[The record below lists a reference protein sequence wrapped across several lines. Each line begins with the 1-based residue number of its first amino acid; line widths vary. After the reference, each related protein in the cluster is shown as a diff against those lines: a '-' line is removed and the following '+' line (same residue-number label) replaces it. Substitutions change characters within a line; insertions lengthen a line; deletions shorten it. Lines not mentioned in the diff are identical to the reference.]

1 MGENL
6 ENQLTPDEN
15 TDIKE
20 IQTPPENI
28 ETENNISPNK
38 TKPKFFIGGGLYS
51 FLMTFG
57 VVFLVSLFFFQVFMS
72 PIKVVGKS
80 MQPTINASV
89 LSDEDQDHCDIVY
102 YHNQDSYTNE
112 DIVIISNEGD
122 KYVKSADPEKPVNFL
137 IKRVIACPGDTI
149 TFSVTKIEHG
159 NFYYSIS
166 VKDSSGKT
174 IPLSD
179 DYTSEEMKFTKSEY
193 DINKTYYKTYG
204 EIFSELANSTAENLK
219 SHSLTVKNNEYF
231 VMGDNRNNS
240 EDSRYFG
247 TVSVKSISGK
257 VLLQVRHGQNIW
269 QALFQKLKEQLQ

>member
-28 ETENNISPNK
+28 ETDNNISPNK

-80 MQPTINASV
+80 MQPTINSSV

-102 YHNQDSYTNE
+102 YHKQDTYTNE
-112 DIVIISNEGD
+112 DIVIISNKD
-122 KYVKSADPEKPVNFL
+122 DSYVKSANPEKPVNFL

-149 TFSVTKIEHG
+149 TFYVTNYENG
-159 NFYYSIS
+159 TYYYDVS
-166 VKDSSGKT
+166 VKNSDGKT
-174 IPLSD
+174 ITLSE
-179 DYTSEEMKFTKSEY
+179 DYTNEDMKFTHGEY
-193 DINKTYYKTYG
+193 LVNKNYYETYNQ
-204 EIFSELANSTAENLK
+204 IFSELAKSTAENYT
-219 SHSLTVKNNEYF
+219 SYTFTVSEDKYF
-231 VMGDNRNNS
+231 VMGDNRNHS

-247 TVSVKSISGK
+247 AVDTDSISGK
-257 VLLQVRHGQNIW
+257 VLLQVPYGSNIW
-269 QALFQKLKEQLQ
+269 KALWLKLKEQI